1 MLLTESRGLFLK
13 TCGDDEAR
21 GFDPGLLGQALV
33 FCKTLDI
40 ESLRPRESL
49 RPKESCL
56 PRFGAWKLS
65 AGEMLS
71 RVAVRLSTSWMEGRS
86 FSLKTGTDMLENGD
100 RSLYESA
107 KSTAAVPRT
116 NVLSVLVAFL
126 GISVD
131 LSDEV
136 SGSVEFA

>member
-21 GFDPGLLGQALV
+21 GSDPGPLGQALV

-40 ESLRPRESL
+40 ESF

-56 PRFGAWKLS
+56 PRFGTWKLS
-65 AGEMLS
+65 AGEILS

-86 FSLKTGTDMLENGD
+86 FSLKTGRDMLENGD

-107 KSTAAVPRT
+107 TSVAAAPTT
-116 NVLSVLVAFL
+116 NVLSVVAAFL
-126 GISVD
+126 GIPVD
-131 LSDEV
+131 LSDAV
-136 SGSVEFA
+136 SVSFESA